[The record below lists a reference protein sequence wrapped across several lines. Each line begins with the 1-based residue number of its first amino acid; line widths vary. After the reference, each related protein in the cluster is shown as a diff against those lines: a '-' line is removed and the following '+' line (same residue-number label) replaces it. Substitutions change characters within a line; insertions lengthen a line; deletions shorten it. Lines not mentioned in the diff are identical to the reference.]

1 MDGMV
6 HVPVRAKGRQKV
18 PSSDVENSV
27 ARRVMETEMR
37 AGMSSD
43 DAKMAETGRRQVWKL
58 SGQIETGQ
66 RSGSLA
72 A

>member
-1 MDGMV
+1 MV
-6 HVPVRAKGRQKV
+6 QVPVRAKGRQKV

-43 DAKMAETGRRQVWKL
+43 DAELAETGRRQVWKL
-58 SGQIETGQ
+58 RSEVETAQ